1 MLNLEL
7 TASEIVT
14 FSWLNVHLLMAET
27 VFIFLLKEDI
37 KMGKYESLAKDIIK
51 NVGGKENVVS
61 LAHCVTRLRFQLKDE
76 SKANTDVLKN
86 MEGVVTVM
94 ISNGQYQ
101 VVIGNHVPDVY
112 KDVCAVA
119 GISTNTKEE
128 TKKMS
133 FGAKVLDL
141 ITGIFMPSVGILCA
155 TGILKGVNTLLEMAG
170 LVASTSGLGQ
180 LLAAAADAM
189 YLFFPV
195 ILGFNAFKKLGGSP
209 FLGMTLG
216 AALCYPAIQ
225 GVDLEVFGMVV
236 NATYQSTVLPI
247 ILLSFIAV
255 PFEKFLNRVVPDV
268 VKTFVTPALVLAIC
282 LPLGFCII
290 GPVANL
296 LAALIVGAF
305 NSLYEAMP
313 IVAAAA
319 LAGLWQVMV
328 IFGVHG
334 MLVMTFIVGLVQG
347 VDQPLM
353 AALGV
358 CSFVQ
363 TGAVMGIW
371 LKTKNEKLK
380 NVALPAWIS
389 GIFGVTEPAIYGVTL
404 PIGKQFI
411 YTCIVSAVLGGISA
425 VLGISTYTM
434 AGMGIFGIP
443 GAINPANPSASL
455 LTVCLLYGFGVVAG
469 FIVAYLTY
477 KDDASSEKELP
488 QKDSVKVKKEVIS
501 SPMSG
506 KVLPLTETED
516 EAFSGELLG
525 KGVAIVPL
533 NGDVV
538 APCSGTVITLFP
550 TKHAIGIVSENGA
563 EVLIHLGLNTVQL
576 EGKHFTAHVEA
587 GDKVVKGQLLVSCDL
602 DAIEKAGYSMVS
614 PVVITNTSDYLDIVP
629 MATDAVNKE
638 DELLT
643 LIN

>member
-1 MLNLEL
+1 
-7 TASEIVT
+7 
-14 FSWLNVHLLMAET
+14 
-27 VFIFLLKEDI
+27 
-37 KMGKYESLAKDIIK
+37 MGKYESLAKDIIK

-76 SKANTDVLKN
+76 SKANTEVLKN
-86 MEGVVTVM
+86 MDGVVTVM

-112 KDVCAVA
+112 KDVCVIA
-119 GISTNTKEE
+119 GISANTKEE
-128 TKKMS
+128 AKKMS

-155 TGILKGVNTLLEMAG
+155 SGILKGINTLLGMAG
-170 LVASTSGLGQ
+170 LIATTSGLGQ
-180 LLAAAADAM
+180 ILAAAADAM
-189 YLFFPV
+189 TLFFPV
-195 ILGFNAFKKLGGSP
+195 ILGYSAFKKLGGSP

-225 GVDLEVFGMVV
+225 GVDLEVLGMTV
-236 NATYQSTVLPI
+236 NATYQSTVLPV
-247 ILLSFIAV
+247 ILLSFVAV
-255 PFEKFLNRVVPDV
+255 PFEKFLNRIVPDV
-268 VKTFVTPALVLAIC
+268 VKTFVTPALVLGIC

-305 NSLYEAMP
+305 NSLYQVMP
-313 IVAAAA
+313 VVAAAA

-334 MLVMTFIVGLVQG
+334 MLVMTFVVGLIQG

-371 LKTKNEKLK
+371 LKTKNQKLK
-380 NVALPAWIS
+380 NIALPAWIS

-404 PIGKQFI
+404 PAGKQFA
-411 YTCIVSAVLGGISA
+411 YTCVVSAVLGGVGALLKVSMY
-425 VLGISTYTM
+425 SM
-434 AGMGIFGIP
+434 AGLGVFGIP

-455 LTVCLLYGFGVVAG
+455 LTACLLYGFGVVAG
-469 FIVAYLTY
+469 LVVAYITY
-477 KDDASSEKELP
+477 KDDVSNEKESL
-488 QKDSVKVKKEVIS
+488 QKESVKVKKEVIS
-501 SPMSG
+501 SPITG
-506 KVLPLTETED
+506 KVLPLNEVED

-525 KGVAIVPL
+525 KGIAIVPQ
-533 NGDVV
+533 NGEIV

-550 TKHAIGIVSENGA
+550 TKHAIGIVSDNGA

-576 EGKHFTAHVEA
+576 EGKHFTAHIQA

-602 DAIEKAGYSMVS
+602 EEIEKAGYSMVS
-614 PVVITNTSDYLDIVP
+614 PVIITNTSDYLDIVP
-629 MATDAVNKE
+629 MAIDTVNKE
-638 DELLT
+638 EELLT

>member
-1 MLNLEL
+1 
-7 TASEIVT
+7 
-14 FSWLNVHLLMAET
+14 
-27 VFIFLLKEDI
+27 
-37 KMGKYESLAKDIIK
+37 MGKYESLAKDIIK

-119 GISTNTKEE
+119 GISANTKEE

-347 VDQPLM
+347 VEQPLM
-353 AALGV
+353 AALCV

-434 AGMGIFGIP
+434 AGMGIFSIP